1 MSILGCGYARYSQI
15 LKLLDTSGGARDYR
29 YVCSL
34 IVTVCDIN
42 TSREQSFSV
51 THEVKYE
58 MHTIPYQYSQ

>member
-1 MSILGCGYARYSQI
+1 M
-15 LKLLDTSGGARDYR
+15 SGGTRDLYR
-29 YVCSL
+29 L

-58 MHTIPYQYSQ
+58 MHTIPYHTSSR